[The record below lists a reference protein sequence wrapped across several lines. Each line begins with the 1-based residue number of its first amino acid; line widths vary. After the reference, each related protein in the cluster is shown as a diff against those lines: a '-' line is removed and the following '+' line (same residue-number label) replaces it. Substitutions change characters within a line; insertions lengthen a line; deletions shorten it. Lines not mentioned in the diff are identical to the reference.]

1 MTVRLAARS
10 LEAGYPATP
19 RVLRDVTLEVR
30 QGRRLALLGANGSG
44 KTTLLKSLSGALP
57 VQSGQVI
64 TAGGVLSYD
73 RAGLRAHR
81 QRVQLVLQDPDD
93 QLFAGDV
100 ASDVAFGPVNL
111 GLGRE
116 EVERRVSQACALL
129 GISELAQRP
138 IHHLSYGQRK
148 RVAIAGAVAM
158 RPDVLLLDEPTA
170 GLDPAGVTAMLRTLK
185 TMEEAGTSVVLST
198 HDVALAWE
206 WADEAAIVGGGG
218 VCLGPVTEMLTD
230 RELLSASALDLPW
243 PVALLGSLGITPE
256 RWPRSTAEVARMLA
270 GPAIS
275 R

>member
-1 MTVRLAARS
+1 MP
-10 LEAGYPATP
+10 G
-19 RVLRDVTLEVR
+19 VLREVTLEVR

-57 VQSGQVI
+57 VQSGQVV
-64 TAGGVLSYD
+64 TAAGVLSYD

-93 QLFAGDV
+93 QLFSGDV
-100 ASDVAFGPVNL
+100 ASDVAFGPLNL
-111 GLGRE
+111 GLDRE
-116 EVERRVSQACALL
+116 EVEQRVRQACDLL

-170 GLDPAGVTAMLRTLK
+170 GLDPAGVTAMLHTLEA
-185 TMEEAGTSVVLST
+185 MEQAGTSVVLST

-218 VCLGPVTEMLTD
+218 VRLGPVTKILTD
-230 RELLSASALDLPW
+230 PELVSASALVLPW
-243 PVALLGSLGITPE
+243 QVALLDSLGITP
-256 RWPRSTAEVARMLA
+256 RQWPRSVADIARILA
-270 GPAIS
+270 GPPIS

>member
-1 MTVRLAARS
+1 MSIRLAARGV
-10 LEAGYPATP
+10 EAGYPTMP
-19 RVLRDVTLEVR
+19 GVLREVTLEVR

-57 VQSGQVI
+57 VQSGQVV
-64 TAGGVLSYD
+64 TAAGVLSYD

-93 QLFAGDV
+93 QLFSGDV
-100 ASDVAFGPVNL
+100 ASDVAFGPLNL
-111 GLGRE
+111 GLDRE
-116 EVERRVSQACALL
+116 EVEQRVRQACDLL

-170 GLDPAGVTAMLRTLK
+170 GLDPAGVTAMLHTLEA
-185 TMEEAGTSVVLST
+185 MEQAGTSVVLST

-218 VCLGPVTEMLTD
+218 VRLGPVTEMLTD
-230 RELLSASALDLPW
+230 RELVSASALVLPW
-243 PVALLGSLGITPE
+243 QVALLDSLGITPR
-256 RWPRSTAEVARMLA
+256 RWPRSVADIARILA
-270 GPAIS
+270 GPPIS